1 MTNVRGAA
9 RRVLP
14 RRLYLA
20 LRQPRAELAW
30 LAHAAA
36 FGLGR
41 VRRLDM
47 GRGWRVTCHP
57 ASAAVFQ
64 AFRDDPEYRAEYDA
78 FVETCRPGMVLL
90 DVGANMGFFTAAA
103 CHFGGPEAR
112 AIAVEPSARPA
123 AVLAAN
129 VALANRAGAVTL
141 VRCAV
146 GSGDARLPVLL
157 EGAAGGF
164 QLVRPLESRTDAGSV
179 EATTIDALVERTG
192 LSPTHVKIDVE
203 GYEDAALVGGTSHLR
218 RCRPVVLLELH
229 GHLLR
234 AGGRRPED
242 VLALL
247 ADLGYDDLSWQGRP
261 VTPSAAAAMW
271 VARLVCRASS
281 STSGCA

>member
-1 MTNVRGAA
+1 MTDVRAVA
-9 RRVLP
+9 RRVVP

-30 LAHAAA
+30 LAHGAA
-36 FGLGR
+36 FRLGR
-41 VRRLDM
+41 VRRLEM
-47 GRGWRVTCHP
+47 GRGWQVTCHP
-57 ASAAVFQ
+57 ASVAVFE

-78 FVETCRPGMVLL
+78 FVDVCRPGMVLL
-90 DVGANMGFFTAAA
+90 DIGANMGFFTVAA

-112 AIAVEPSARPA
+112 VVAVEPSARPA

-129 VALANRAGAVTL
+129 VALADCADAVTL
-141 VRCAV
+141 VHQAA
-146 GSGDARLPVLL
+146 GAGDRRLPVLL

-164 QLVRPLESRTDAGSV
+164 QLVRPLEARTDATSV
-179 EATTIDALVERTG
+179 EATTIDELVERTG

-203 GYEDAALVGGTSHLR
+203 GYEDAVLAGGARLLP

-234 AGGRRPED
+234 AAGRRPEA
-242 VLALL
+242 VLELL

-261 VTPSAAAAMW
+261 VTSSEAAARW

-281 STSGCA
+281 GASARP